1 MNNLIENIIT
11 ILAVLIV
18 SINTNV
24 NNFDDSKKEDF
35 KEIKNIECYQLA
47 EDGDIQIT
55 FNDGSSEYLNIY
67 NDSEVKIVNNT
78 YLQINNSKIK
88 LNDSDIEKIQADE
101 LVKKELNK
109 LPKNLLLDLK
119 HNYNLEIKTVKQLE
133 NTIAYGKKI
142 DVAGVFTS
150 YTNQNKNVIKV
161 EYNEVEHALNHEIG
175 HALVKVWALHEDEDM
190 IKSFEDKELYFGDYY
205 SQDINEYIAEGV
217 KYYYNN
223 ELPDSQLKSALDR
236 VLEIYN

>member
-1 MNNLIENIIT
+1 MNNLIENIMI
-11 ILAVLIV
+11 ILAVCIV
-18 SINTNV
+18 SLNTNTADFTS
-24 NNFDDSKKEDF
+24 NTKED
-35 KEIKNIECYQLA
+35 IKVNKTIECYQLA

-67 NDSEVKIVNNT
+67 NTEDVKIVDNSF
-78 YLQINNSKIK
+78 LQLNDLKVK
-88 LNDSDIEKIQADE
+88 LNDSDIEKIHADE

-119 HNYNLEIKTVKQLE
+119 HNYNLEIKTVKELE
-133 NTIAYGKKI
+133 NTIAYGKEI

-150 YTNQNKNVIKV
+150 YSNQNKNIIKV

-175 HALVKVWALHEDEDM
+175 HALVKVWALHEDDDM
-190 IKSFEDKELYFGDYY
+190 IKSFEDKELFFGDYY
-205 SQDINEYIAEGV
+205 AQDINEYIAEGI

-236 VLEIYN
+236 VLEVYK